1 MYPHTPLPP
10 HLHPTPPSTPFFL
23 LSHTFSQKA
32 HKDKKK
38 QTLYEIVM
46 VLGIKFLCMFAT
58 KGIKNSKKKFKNH
71 RKARS
76 FSPRSYFLV
85 YWQWFI
91 IIQLSVMSIEM

>member
-10 HLHPTPPSTPFFL
+10 HLHPHPTSNPIFL
-23 LSHTFSQKA
+23 ALSYIFSESSQRQ
-32 HKDKKK
+32 KK

-71 RKARS
+71 RKTRS